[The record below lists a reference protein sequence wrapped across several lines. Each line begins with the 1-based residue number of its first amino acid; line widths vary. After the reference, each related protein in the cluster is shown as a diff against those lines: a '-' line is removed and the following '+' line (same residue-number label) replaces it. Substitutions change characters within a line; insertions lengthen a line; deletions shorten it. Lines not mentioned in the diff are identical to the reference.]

1 MKYKKFITF
10 EGGEGS
16 GKTTQI
22 KLLAKKIEQIDKLC
36 LTREPGGTR
45 SAEEIRKLL
54 VRGKIDKWSSVS
66 ELLLLFAARKDH
78 IDKLILPSL
87 KSNKWVLC
95 DRFADSTY
103 VYQGMCGKISIDLIK
118 KIENII
124 IGQFKPQLTF
134 LINLDPNVGLKRS
147 KRPGNKDLR
156 YENMD
161 IKFHKKVYK
170 SYLKLAS
177 LNKQRIVLI
186 DGSKS
191 IVEIENQIWKKVK
204 EKIL

>member
-16 GKTTQI
+16 GKSTQI
-22 KLLAKKIEQIDKLC
+22 KLLAKKIDISSNVC
-36 LTREPGGTR
+36 LTREPGGTK

-54 VRGKIDKWSSVS
+54 VRGKADKWSSIS

-78 IDKLILPSL
+78 IDNLILPSL

-95 DRFADSTY
+95 DRFVDSTY
-103 VYQGMCGKISIDLIK
+103 VYQGMCGKTSLELIK
-118 KIENII
+118 KIESII
-124 IGQFKPQLTF
+124 IGKFKPSLTF
-134 LINLDPNVGLKRS
+134 LINLDPEIGLKRS
-147 KRPGNKDLR
+147 RRPGNKDLR

-161 IKFHKKVYK
+161 INFHKKVYR

-191 IVEIENQIWKKVK
+191 ITYIENQIWKKIK
-204 EKIL
+204 NKIL

>member
-1 MKYKKFITF
+1 MIYKKFITF

-16 GKTTQI
+16 GKSTQI
-22 KLLAKKIEQIDKLC
+22 KLLAKKIAETSDVC
-36 LTREPGGTR
+36 LTREPGGTT

-54 VRGKIDKWSSVS
+54 VRGKADKWSSVS

-95 DRFADSTY
+95 DRFVDSTY
-103 VYQGMCGKISIDLIK
+103 VYQGMCGKTSIDIIK
-118 KIENII
+118 KIEKLV
-124 IGQFKPQLTF
+124 IGQFEPQLTF
-134 LINLDPNVGLKRS
+134 LININPKIGIQRS

-161 IKFHKKVYK
+161 MKFHNKVYK
-170 SYLKLAS
+170 AYLRHAS
-177 LNKQRIVLI
+177 LNKERITMI

-191 IVEIENQIWKKVK
+191 ITDIENEIWKTVK
-204 EKIL
+204 DKI

>member
-16 GKTTQI
+16 GKSTQI
-22 KLLAKKIEQIDKLC
+22 KLLAKKIAETSSVC
-36 LTREPGGTR
+36 VTREPGGTT

-54 VRGKIDKWSSVS
+54 VRGKADKWSSVS

-78 IDKLILPSL
+78 IDKLILPALS
-87 KSNKWVLC
+87 SNKWVLC
-95 DRFADSTY
+95 DRFVDSTY
-103 VYQGMCGKISIDLIK
+103 VYQGMCGKTSLDVIK
-118 KIENII
+118 KIEKIV
-124 IGQFKPQLTF
+124 IGQFKPELTF
-134 LINLDPNVGLKRS
+134 LINIDPKVGIQRS

-161 IKFHKKVYK
+161 IKFHNKIYK

-177 LNKQRIVLI
+177 LNKHRIFMI
-186 DGSKS
+186 DGSKTIS
-191 IVEIENQIWKKVK
+191 DIENEIWNKVK
-204 EKIL
+204 NKI

>member
-1 MKYKKFITF
+1 MRYKKFITF

-16 GKTTQI
+16 GKSTQI
-22 KLLAKKIEQIDKLC
+22 KLLAKKIAKTSDVC
-36 LTREPGGTR
+36 LTREPGGTV

-54 VRGKIDKWSSVS
+54 VRGKVDKWSSIS

-78 IDKLILPSL
+78 IDKLILPEL

-95 DRFADSTY
+95 DRFVDSTY
-103 VYQGMCGKISIDLIK
+103 VYQGMCGKTSLDTIE
-118 KIENII
+118 KIEKIV
-124 IGQFKPQLTF
+124 IGQFKPELTF
-134 LINLDPNVGLKRS
+134 LINIDPKIGIQRS

-161 IKFHKKVYK
+161 IKFHNKVYN
-170 SYLKLAS
+170 SYIKLAS
-177 LNKQRIVLI
+177 LNKHRIVMI

-191 IVEIENQIWKKVK
+191 ILNIENEIWNKVK
-204 EKIL
+204 NII

>member
-16 GKTTQI
+16 GKSTQI
-22 KLLAKKIEQIDKLC
+22 KLLAKKIAETSNVCQ
-36 LTREPGGTR
+36 TREPGGTA

-54 VRGKIDKWSSVS
+54 VRGKADKWSSIS

-78 IDKLILPSL
+78 IDKLILPAL

-95 DRFADSTY
+95 DRFVDSTY
-103 VYQGMCGKISIDLIK
+103 VYQGMCGKTSLDVIK
-118 KIENII
+118 KIEKIV
-124 IGQFKPQLTF
+124 IGQFKPELTF
-134 LINLDPNVGLKRS
+134 LINIDPKVGIKRS

-161 IKFHKKVYK
+161 IKFHNKVYQ

-177 LNKQRIVLI
+177 LNKRRIFMI
-186 DGSKS
+186 DGSKT
-191 IVEIENQIWKKVK
+191 IVDVENEIWKKVK
-204 EKIL
+204 NNI

>member
-1 MKYKKFITF
+1 MIYKKFITF

-16 GKTTQI
+16 GKSTQI
-22 KLLAKKIEQIDKLC
+22 KLLAKKIAKTSDVC
-36 LTREPGGTR
+36 LTREPGGTA

-54 VRGKIDKWSSVS
+54 VRGEADKWSSVS

-95 DRFADSTY
+95 DRFVDSTY
-103 VYQGMCGKISIDLIK
+103 VYQGMCGKTSLDIIK
-118 KIENII
+118 KIEKVV

-134 LINLDPNVGLKRS
+134 LININPKIGIQRS

-161 IKFHKKVYK
+161 MKFHNKVYK
-170 SYLKLAS
+170 SYLRHAS
-177 LNKQRIVLI
+177 LNKRRITMI

-191 IVEIENQIWKKVK
+191 ITDIENEIWEKVK
-204 EKIL
+204 NKI

>member
-22 KLLAKKIEQIDKLC
+22 KLLAKKIAETSSVCQ
-36 LTREPGGTR
+36 TREPGGTT

-54 VRGKIDKWSSVS
+54 VRGKADKWSSIS

-78 IDKLILPSL
+78 IDKLILPAL

-95 DRFADSTY
+95 DRFVDSTY
-103 VYQGMCGKISIDLIK
+103 VYQGMCGKTSLDVIK
-118 KIENII
+118 KIEKIV
-124 IGQFKPQLTF
+124 IGQFKPELTF
-134 LINLDPNVGLKRS
+134 LINIAPKVGIQRS

-161 IKFHKKVYK
+161 IKFHNKVYQ

-177 LNKQRIVLI
+177 LNKRRIFMI
-186 DGSKS
+186 DGSKTIS
-191 IVEIENQIWKKVK
+191 DVENEIWKKVK
-204 EKIL
+204 INI

>member
-16 GKTTQI
+16 GKSTQI
-22 KLLAKKIEQIDKLC
+22 KLLAKKISETSNVCQ
-36 LTREPGGTR
+36 TREPGGTT

-54 VRGKIDKWSSVS
+54 VRGKADKWSSIS

-78 IDKLILPSL
+78 IDKLILPAL

-95 DRFADSTY
+95 DRFVDSTY
-103 VYQGMCGKISIDLIK
+103 VYQGMCGKTSLDVIK
-118 KIENII
+118 KIEKIV
-124 IGQFKPQLTF
+124 IGQFKPELTF
-134 LINLDPNVGLKRS
+134 LINIDPKIGIRRS

-161 IKFHKKVYK
+161 IKFHNKVYQ

-177 LNKQRIVLI
+177 LNKRRIFMI
-186 DGSKS
+186 DGSKT
-191 IVEIENQIWKKVK
+191 ILDVENEIWKKVK
-204 EKIL
+204 DKI